1 MCSML
6 GVLYGGCASGDTSSA
21 AARAAS
27 AASPRCDRPKE
38 STGGT
43 RWRSRCSRA
52 AGARM
57 QRVARRMLDGG
68 RAVGVLHQQQ
78 RGRPRRP
85 LLAALAQE
93 ISVLGGGT
101 AGVQGGG
108 ALTSGVLRAVW
119 LMAFKQGGLQLQ
131 QRRGRPRQP
140 LLAMLTQRAKQA
152 ALGGAAGVHRW
163 QSTRGQCAA
172 AWWMV
177 VPSSGGMALAAAR
190 EASAASSCR
199 HACLGRPQRY
209 SLWRPTA
216 PSAAVVDGAE

>member
-1 MCSML
+1 MVVVQVEIHL
-6 GVLYGGCASGDTSSA
+6 
-21 AARAAS
+21 R
-27 AASPRCDRPKE
+27 
-38 STGGT
+38 
-43 RWRSRCSRA
+43 
-52 AGARM
+52 
-57 QRVARRMLDGG
+57 QR
-68 RAVGVLHQQQ
+68 Q
-78 RGRPRRP
+78 GRPRRP
-85 LLAALAQE
+85 PLVATVQRNQRVALGGAAGARGRRVLACSVSLAACWMVVVQWGYCISSSEGGLGGLSSQLLLKGF
-93 ISVLGGGT
+93 SVLGGT
-101 AGVQGGG
+101 ASVQGGG
-108 ALTSGVLRAVW
+108 ALTSGVQRAVW

>member
-1 MCSML
+1 MVVVQVEIHL
-6 GVLYGGCASGDTSSA
+6 
-21 AARAAS
+21 R
-27 AASPRCDRPKE
+27 
-38 STGGT
+38 
-43 RWRSRCSRA
+43 
-52 AGARM
+52 
-57 QRVARRMLDGG
+57 QR
-68 RAVGVLHQQQ
+68 Q
-78 RGRPRRP
+78 GRPRRP
-85 LLAALAQE
+85 PLVATVQRNQRVALGGAAGARGRRVLACSMSLAACWMVVVQWGYCISSSEGGLGGLSSQLLLKGF
-93 ISVLGGGT
+93 SVLGARWHSKRSRRRCAHERRAACRVVGGFQ
-101 AGVQGGG
+101 A
-108 ALTSGVLRAVW
+108 
-119 LMAFKQGGLQLQ
+119 GGLQLQ

-140 LLAMLTQRAKQA
+140 LLAMLTQRAEQA